1 MTELLKSYKLIVY
14 YLGVFMLMIGG
25 IILLPILMLIFYPY
39 EYKYAY
45 CFIIPGIVFLLIGYL
60 TIYFF
65 NGVKKDNL
73 LKNQDSLLVV
83 LIWIM
88 TILISSIPFMLTGKY
103 NFTQSVFEATSGYST
118 TGLTV
123 VDVSE
128 CPHIFLFYRSLMLFV
143 GGIGLVLILTCALS
157 DRYGLRLYNAEGHT
171 DKLLPN
177 LVKSARLIFSIYL
190 GYIIIGTLAFY
201 SFGMNLFD
209 ALNHSIACLSTGGF
223 STQVDSILHYH
234 SLGIDIVTMILM
246 ILGGTN
252 FMIHLFI
259 FKRQF
264 KKIMHHCEVKFL
276 LIISIIMLPIMSF
289 ILYFNNYA
297 SMFES
302 IEVSIFQF
310 LSCISTTG
318 FQNVSS
324 INSLPHAFIIS
335 MIFLMLVGGGL
346 GSTAG
351 AIKQYRMVVLF
362 KGIYYNC
369 KERLL
374 TNKSVTSHFIE
385 KNGQKIELTK
395 EEIKNNVN
403 YVVIYV
409 FIFLLGSFVI
419 SLFGYSLEES
429 MFEFASSLGTV
440 GLSVGIIGYNAHP
453 VILWT
458 SILGMLFGRLEIF
471 VIFDSFSRILSDVRR
486 KKDE

>member
-65 NGVKKDNL
+65 NSVKKDNL

-234 SLGIDIVTMILM
+234 
-246 ILGGTN
+246 
-252 FMIHLFI
+252 
-259 FKRQF
+259 
-264 KKIMHHCEVKFL
+264 C
-276 LIISIIMLPIMSF
+276 
-289 ILYFNNYA
+289 LY
-297 SMFES
+297 
-302 IEVSIFQF
+302 
-310 LSCISTTG
+310 
-318 FQNVSS
+318 
-324 INSLPHAFIIS
+324 
-335 MIFLMLVGGGL
+335 
-346 GSTAG
+346 
-351 AIKQYRMVVLF
+351 
-362 KGIYYNC
+362 
-369 KERLL
+369 
-374 TNKSVTSHFIE
+374 
-385 KNGQKIELTK
+385 
-395 EEIKNNVN
+395 
-403 YVVIYV
+403 
-409 FIFLLGSFVI
+409 I
-419 SLFGYSLEES
+419 SL
-429 MFEFASSLGTV
+429 
-440 GLSVGIIGYNAHP
+440 
-453 VILWT
+453 
-458 SILGMLFGRLEIF
+458 
-471 VIFDSFSRILSDVRR
+471 
-486 KKDE
+486 K

>member
-1 MTELLKSYKLIVY
+1 
-14 YLGVFMLMIGG
+14 
-25 IILLPILMLIFYPY
+25 
-39 EYKYAY
+39 
-45 CFIIPGIVFLLIGYL
+45 
-60 TIYFF
+60 
-65 NGVKKDNL
+65 
-73 LKNQDSLLVV
+73 
-83 LIWIM
+83 
-88 TILISSIPFMLTGKY
+88 
-103 NFTQSVFEATSGYST
+103 
-118 TGLTV
+118 
-123 VDVSE
+123 
-128 CPHIFLFYRSLMLFV
+128 
-143 GGIGLVLILTCALS
+143 
-157 DRYGLRLYNAEGHT
+157 
-171 DKLLPN
+171 
-177 LVKSARLIFSIYL
+177 
-190 GYIIIGTLAFY
+190 
-201 SFGMNLFD
+201 
-209 ALNHSIACLSTGGF
+209 
-223 STQVDSILHYH
+223 
-234 SLGIDIVTMILM
+234 
-246 ILGGTN
+246 
-252 FMIHLFI
+252 
-259 FKRQF
+259 
-264 KKIMHHCEVKFL
+264 
-276 LIISIIMLPIMSF
+276 MLPIISF

-297 SMFES
+297 SMS
-302 IEVSIFQF
+302 KPIEGSIFQF

-324 INSLPHAFIIS
+324 INTLPHAFIIS
-335 MIFLMLVGGGL
+335 MIFLMLIGGGL

-362 KGIYYNC
+362 KGIYYNY

-395 EEIKNNVN
+395 DEIKNNIN

-471 VIFDSFSRILSDVRR
+471 VILDAFSRKLSDVRR